1 MWNTI
6 KENVVNNAGYYI
18 GVLSLVW
25 SIPLFRDGAAL
36 AAWIS
41 VVLGTVLIALNII
54 LTYLETRID
63 ALDASIK
70 DFNEHNRK
78 D

>member
-6 KENVVNNAGYYI
+6 KENAVNNAGYYI

-25 SIPLFRDGAAL
+25 SIDLFQNGSTL

-54 LTYLETRID
+54 LTYLETKID
-63 ALDASIK
+63 ALEASLK